1 MGSVLGAGSLPEPF
15 QRAIARLAANQ
26 HGVFSRAQA
35 TELGASK
42 SLIRRRLDAGTWEAV
57 ARNVFRLAGCS
68 ATWHQSL
75 MVACLAWGV
84 GAVISHRAAAAF
96 WRLVGFAQSPVELT
110 VPKTR
115 QRQRLGVV
123 HRGLLL
129 PRDVTVVDAIPVTT
143 PVRTLLDIA
152 ATAAPERVEEA
163 LDDALRR
170 RIVTIPQL
178 RRRLRD
184 IARQGRPGV
193 TAIRSMLEARD
204 ASSAVPES
212 VLETRLLN
220 LLKRHRLPAPLG
232 QYPIHDETGL
242 VGRIDF
248 AWPDAKLALEGD
260 GFRWHSGRSRF
271 ESDRLRRNRL
281 TLLGWRVV
289 HVTWTQMN
297 HDPDSV
303 AEAVRRALRG

>member
-1 MGSVLGAGSLPEPF
+1 
-15 QRAIARLAANQ
+15 
-26 HGVFSRAQA
+26 
-35 TELGASK
+35 
-42 SLIRRRLDAGTWEAV
+42 
-57 ARNVFRLAGCS
+57 
-68 ATWHQSL
+68 